1 MPRRQPRRSSLR
13 RPVVSRRRRASAERC
28 GFEPLESR
36 IAMAADVA
44 SVAQPPALLPK
55 IHVSHFGQDIS
66 FTRDTFQQWAADYIS
81 FLSNSGASVAY
92 INIGDYSQDQKS
104 AYSYLKPSLGTN
116 NVPWIVTDFLD
127 KLPAG
132 VEAGV
137 IAYLDVANPWTVY
150 DSNNT
155 ATNVQTTDAGPN
167 SPPKN
172 NVYQAFQMVNAINA
186 AQLQSGGT
194 KFFTHFQAD
203 GEGAGAFESDSYYGF
218 GATPAKGTV
227 YDPNGNKPVAP
238 TTWTASD
245 FPTAGYG
252 YIKWLWNSF
261 MPGVTADAV
270 APGGTA
276 LPKSATV
283 PDVVFTHPEA
293 VDPTTWSAPSDGP
306 PTPYQF
312 GIIKYAQTSWLN
324 YSPGPMLAYTENYW
338 FGENHYMPGPGSAI
352 APDGTATIN
361 YVQTPILNA
370 PTVANNFPN
379 AGPNGPKVTFNQPV
393 VASGLSATA
402 AQGYAVMGTGSIDS
416 TTFNNDLH
424 SFFGGSGVGQ
434 GYSPGAWVI
443 DGGTG
448 YTDAD
453 KGNPNA
459 LNVIFTPQ
467 GGDTPTRVA
476 TGYVDTVA
484 NGQIKSITIKD
495 PGAGYVHAPLISI
508 QSSTGSGLQAVALIR
523 EEDGYPTISFPT
535 TGTSQATGY
544 LQVNPQSNKPGA
556 IVNVVLLDPGSG
568 YPYSPI
574 NTQAANPLASTT
586 GLKGTFSSTPAPTQY
601 LSAILAAAG
610 ATGAQAA
617 PPIYAPVT
625 SSTSQVDYIVV
636 TVLGDN
642 YDSGVNKPYYTLEGD
657 PANTKHYLTGGAAK
671 NGVSVDFNSAY
682 VSPLNLAGSFFVD
695 DAGVSGVTVINSGMG
710 YSAGAV
716 VTSGGGGYDKSTTYP
731 VTFPAPQSG
740 RAAKGFLNINA
751 DGSVIGITV
760 TDPGAGYVA
769 GDDGASFTLPSPG
782 VSGGTAGAAE
792 AYLSNFPTATVS
804 EAAFGPN
811 GGTPAR
817 AFVITGA
824 PDPKNPP
831 SNKSSGYIV
840 TGIGF
845 TYPGVGYQTV
855 AVPSIT
861 ISAPAAAPGNVQAVV
876 QALPALASK
885 YTAAQLHTITEVLGT
900 PQAAIRGGANAY
912 NWQVSNGYGPG
923 QVTGVTQLVGG
934 SGYTSAPTVTVSAP
948 PTGGRPAQAQATVSS
963 GAITAVTITHPGYGY
978 DPASPPTVAFTGGGG
993 TGATATVTLGDVM
1006 EMSKA
1011 AVNTVYDFYKDQ
1023 PQLLAAMFDEERYQ
1037 DVALPK
1043 LREAFYWPLQWTS
1056 FQTPNYTDGTKTA
1069 QQAIATFSIES
1080 LNRSNAF
1087 ESDGTYIPNEVVRTS
1102 LDSKYQTDDAL
1113 KAPNTLGGTF
1123 AGLSSLSYEN
1133 FVTFLN
1139 TAATIIADKAPKNA
1153 DGTPTMRPQDVTFQ
1167 VYDAAFLPVEWL
1179 DAQNANRWGSQ
1190 NAAPVLVSGGSATVP
1205 ENAPTS
1211 RIVYAAQA
1219 TDIGATV
1226 ADRTL
1231 TYSLKPGLGDDAA
1244 LVTIDPRYGEVR
1256 LRASA
1261 NFEAK
1266 SSYAFTV
1273 VVSDGGSPALS
1284 TELPVIV
1291 AVADLLEGPAAP
1303 RVAAPA
1309 AFSIVEDTATK
1320 LLFTGTPFTDV
1331 DSSVSKRMTVTLQA
1345 PGRIVAAPALG
1356 VAVGGTPGNRTFTGS
1371 LSALNAYFTDS
1382 RGQITYVPPADAAAD
1397 ALLTIRIRETDGGR
1411 TLQSVGA
1418 TLLRMVPVNDAP
1430 RLRLAAATL
1439 VARAEQPSLLRF
1451 AAVERGVIDVDS
1463 PQVSVVVTVPAG
1475 TLQAAPAAG
1484 VTVSGSPSARL
1495 DFAGSPAALSAYFA
1509 RLGRVRFTS
1518 APGQTGPQTLGLT
1531 VDDGVDARSY
1541 AKAIRIVSAPRLPQ
1555 IAAVAAFQ
1563 AVRGVA
1569 APLVFSGTP
1578 FANPDA
1584 AREPG
1589 LRLSVTLAVAE
1600 GGIRARSGQGVTV
1613 GGTAR
1618 ARTFTGTL
1626 AALNAYF
1633 TDAAGRITYLAD
1645 PLVSGPRPLGIA
1657 IAKRV
1662 ADATGVERV
1671 LQATAWSRIDVA

>member
-13 RPVVSRRRRASAERC
+13 RPVVSRRRRPSAERC
-28 GFEPLESR
+28 GFESLESR

-44 SVAQPPALLPK
+44 TVAQPPALLPK

-66 FTRDTFQQWAADYIS
+66 FTSRAMFQSWADDYIS
-81 FLSNSGASVAY
+81 FLSNSGATVAY
-92 INIGDYSQDQKS
+92 INIGDYLQDQKN

-132 VEAGV
+132 LEAGV

-155 ATNVQTTDAGPN
+155 ATNVSTTDAGPN

-218 GATPAKGTV
+218 GATPDKGTA
-227 YDPNGNKPVAP
+227 YDSNGNVPVAP
-238 TTWTASD
+238 TTWSASD

-252 YIKWLWNSF
+252 YIKWLWNHF
-261 MPGVTADAV
+261 MPGVTADDV
-270 APGGTA
+270 APGGVA
-276 LPKSATV
+276 LPKSVTV
-283 PDVVFTHPEA
+283 PDVVFTDAEA
-293 VDPTTWSAPSDGP
+293 IVSTTWPAGRG
-306 PTPYQF
+306 YQF

-361 YVQTPILNA
+361 YVQTPVLN
-370 PTVANNFPN
+370 PPSVANSFPN
-379 AGPNGPKVTFNQPV
+379 GTPTVTFNQPV
-393 VASGLSATA
+393 DANNNPIVGATA
-402 AQGYAVMGTGSIDS
+402 AQGYAVMGTGAID
-416 TTFNNDLH
+416 TTLFGSYTH
-424 SFFGGSGVGQ
+424 AFFGGSGVGR
-434 GYSPGAWVI
+434 GYSTGAWVNV
-443 DGGTG
+443 GGSG
-448 YTDAD
+448 YQ
-453 KGNPNA
+453 KGSPND
-459 LNVIFTPQ
+459 LNVTFTAPSDPA
-467 GGDTPTRVA
+467 GRVA
-476 TGYVDTVA
+476 TGFIDSVDS
-484 NGQIKSITIKD
+484 NGAVLSITITD
-495 PGAGYVHAPLISI
+495 PGAGYGETEPRISFAGPG
-508 QSSTGSGLQAVALIR
+508 TGAQAVALVTAAN
-523 EEDGYPTISFPT
+523 GYPTIAFPT
-535 TGTSQATGY
+535 TGSKQAQGY
-544 LQVNPQSNKPGA
+544 VTVSPQGYKPGS
-556 IVNVVLLDPGSG
+556 ITGVVIKDSGAG
-568 YPYSPI
+568 YPYAPI
-574 NTQAANPLASTT
+574 DTTVASPLA
-586 GLKGTFSSTPAPTQY
+586 GPGGMPVTFSSTFAPAQY
-601 LSAILAAAG
+601 LNDMGVTATQAAG
-610 ATGAQAA
+610 S
-617 PPIYAPVT
+617 IYFPV
-625 SSTSQVDYIVV
+625 SSSPSQVAQIVI
-636 TVLGDN
+636 TVLGDH
-642 YDSGVNKPYYTLEGD
+642 YDSGVNKPYYTLSGD
-657 PANTKHYLTGGAAK
+657 STATKHYLTGGAAK
-671 NGVSVDFNSAY
+671 NGVNVDYNSAY

-695 DAGVSGVTVINSGMG
+695 DAGVSGVTVIQPGMG

-716 VTSGGGGYDKSTTYP
+716 IEAGGGGYDKSTVYP
-731 VTFPAPQSG
+731 VTFPAPAASG
-740 RAAKGFLNINA
+740 GRMAQGFLTIDANGVA
-751 DGSVIGITV
+751 IGVTV
-760 TDPGAGYVA
+760 TDPGSGYVA
-769 GDDGASFTLPSPG
+769 ADDGVSFQLPNP
-782 VSGGTAGAAE
+782 GGTGSAGTAK
-792 AYLSNFPTATVS
+792 AYLSNYPTAS
-804 EAAFGPN
+804 IAQGQFGPD

-817 AFVITGA
+817 AFVITG
-824 PDPKNPP
+824 PTDPKNPTQSDP
-831 SNKSSGYIV
+831 QHGYIV
-840 TGIGF
+840 TGVGF
-845 TYPGVGYQTV
+845 IYPGVGYT
-855 AVPSIT
+855 AVPGIT
-861 ISAPAAAPGNVQAVV
+861 IPQSTAPNSVQAVV

-885 YTAAQLHTITEVLGT
+885 YSAGQLPTIKDVLGT

-934 SGYTSAPTVTVSAP
+934 SGYTSVPTVTVSAP
-948 PTGGRPAQAQATVSS
+948 PTGGRQAQAQATVS
-963 GAITAVTITHPGYGY
+963 GGAVTAITITDAGYGY
-978 DPASPPTVAFTGGGG
+978 DPANLPTVAFTGGGG
-993 TGATATVTLGDVM
+993 TGASATATLGDVM
-1006 EMSKA
+1006 VMSKA
-1011 AVNTVYDFYKDQ
+1011 AVNTVYDFYKEQ
-1023 PQLLAAMFDEERYQ
+1023 PELLAAMFDEERYQ

-1056 FQTPNYTDGTKTA
+1056 FNTTNSTDGTKTP

-1087 ESDGTYIPNEVVRTS
+1087 DANGTYIPNGVVRTS
-1102 LDSKYQTDDAL
+1102 LDSKYQPEDAL

-1139 TAATIIADKAPKNA
+1139 TAATIIAGKAPKNA

-1179 DAQNANRWGSQ
+1179 TAQSANRWGSQ
-1190 NAAPVLVSGGSATVP
+1190 NEAPVLVSGGSATVP

-1231 TYSLKPGLGDDAA
+1231 TYSLKPGLSDDAA

-1273 VVSDGGSPALS
+1273 VVSDGGSPALT

-1303 RVAAPA
+1303 QVAAPA

-1320 LLFTGTPFTDV
+1320 LLFTGTPFTDA

-1371 LSALNAYFTDS
+1371 LSALNAYFTDP
-1382 RGQITYVPPADAAAD
+1382 RGQLTYVPPADAAAD

-1430 RLRLAAATL
+1430 RLRLAAAPL

-1451 AAVERGVIDVDS
+1451 AAAERGVIDVDS
-1463 PQVSVVVTVPAG
+1463 PHVSVVVTVPAG

-1484 VTVSGSPSARL
+1484 VSVSGSPSARL

-1509 RLGRVRFTS
+1509 RLGQVRFTT
-1518 APGQTGPQTLGLT
+1518 APGQTGPQTLRLT
-1531 VDDGVDARSY
+1531 VDDGVDARTY

-1589 LRLSVTLAVAE
+1589 LRLSVTLSVAE
-1600 GGIRARSGQGVTV
+1600 GAVRAGSGQGVTV

-1618 ARTFTGTL
+1618 ARTFSGTL

-1633 TDAAGRITYLAD
+1633 TDTAGRITYLAN
-1645 PLVSGPRPLGIA
+1645 PLVSGPRPLGITL
-1657 IAKRV
+1657 AKRV
-1662 ADATGVERV
+1662 SDAAGVERV